1 MPVTATAFPLRLRL
15 HFKTARAGG
24 VMHLLRITMT
34 FPIVLNSTIQS
45 HNESFQRTL
54 IIRSG
59 LTVLIGPNGSG
70 KTHYLRAIKSSLLPH
85 IPGKKVRFVSAGRM
99 GSLETFRSD
108 TDGHRSGRLRF
119 EEANFGSKADVAR
132 RHNIETLNGDFQ
144 TLSERAD
151 ILVKVQER
159 LRKLFKRDLII
170 EWDGGI
176 LKVVFARLDNDT
188 QPYSSGREASGLL
201 HLVGILSAL
210 YDDEVGA
217 LLLDEPEVSLHPQLQ
232 AFLLNEIVEASGHPT
247 EGGYKKIIIMA
258 THSTEMLKISKS
270 EDLAS
275 LIFCHDLD
283 TPPVQVDPLAGELQN
298 RKLQNLVARL
308 GQEHKLSLF
317 CKRPLL
323 VEGPSDV
330 MLCSF
335 LSHRLEYHLEAAGSQ
350 ILPVIG
356 TGQMPV
362 VSKFMKLLGKEPVV
376 LADADAFA
384 DGLELANN
392 FLNDCYKADQQAAL
406 SGASSASSLV
416 SGVYRDFCSLVSN
429 KWDEIS
435 SQSMLHPYWV
445 NKNDIDE
452 SLAKRRSCFS
462 TMFEIDDSALTDLES
477 GSDWITMKR
486 RLEAALD
493 ILELAGCFILRR
505 GAIESY
511 YQASDRFTSEGK
523 PSAAVD
529 EIDHLENESNE
540 NIIKAVPE
548 IVRCI
553 EYASLGEKIN
563 EAESLRDVLL
573 SIAAPAMAK
582 LNAGTNT
589 QNIRILS
596 KTILR
601 ERAAIFELSVE
612 KNQLIIRMNSK
623 ILNVGGFPM
632 TFNPGDDVVR
642 IIEQSLQSN
651 A

>member
-1 MPVTATAFPLRLRL
+1 M
-15 HFKTARAGG
+15 
-24 VMHLLRITMT
+24 
-34 FPIVLNSTIQS
+34 FPIELNANIES
-45 HNESFQRTL
+45 HNGNITRT
-54 IIRSG
+54 ISIRDG

-70 KTHYLRAIKSSLLPH
+70 KTHLLRAIKNTLQPH
-85 IPGKKVRFVSAGRM
+85 SEGKKVRFLSAGRM
-99 GSLETFRSD
+99 GMLEQHRSD
-108 TDGHRSGRLRF
+108 FNGHQGGRPSYND
-119 EEANFGSKADVAR
+119 ANFGAKSDVAR

-170 EWDGGI
+170 EWDGGT

-232 AFLLNEIVEASGHPT
+232 AFLLNEIVEASGHPS
-247 EGGYKKIIIMA
+247 EGGYKKIIVMA
-258 THSTEMLKISKS
+258 THSTEMLKISKC
-270 EDLAS
+270 EDLSS
-275 LIFCHDLD
+275 LVFCHDLD
-283 TPPVQVDPLAGELQN
+283 SPPVQVDPSAGELQN

-362 VSKFMKLLGKEPVV
+362 VSKFMKLLGKKPVV
-376 LADADAFA
+376 LADADADAFA

-392 FLNDCYKADQQAAL
+392 FLNDCDSADQKAVL

-416 SGVYRDFCSLVSN
+416 SGVYRDFCSLVTD
-429 KWDEIS
+429 KWDEIG
-435 SQSMLHPYWV
+435 SQSMQHPYWV
-445 NKNDIDE
+445 NKKDIDD

-462 TMFEIDDSALTDLES
+462 TMFELDDSALLDLNS
-477 GSDWITMKR
+477 GPDWISMKR

-493 ILELAGCFILRR
+493 ILEVAGCFILRR

-511 YQASDRFTSEGK
+511 YQSSDRFTAEGK

-529 EIDHLENESNE
+529 EIDFLESENNE
-540 NIIKAVPE
+540 NIISHVPE

-553 EYASLGEKIN
+553 EHASQGEKIN

-582 LNAGTNT
+582 LNSGTNT
-589 QNIRILS
+589 QDIRILA

-601 ERAAIFELSVE
+601 ERAAIFDLSIEDNKLVI
-612 KNQLIIRMNSK
+612 KMNSK
-623 ILNVGGFPM
+623 ILNVSGFPM
-632 TFNPGDDVVR
+632 TFNPGEDVVR
-642 IIEQSLQSN
+642 VIEQSLQSN

>member
-1 MPVTATAFPLRLRL
+1 
-15 HFKTARAGG
+15 
-24 VMHLLRITMT
+24 MT
-34 FPIVLNSTIQS
+34 FPIELNSTIQS
-45 HNESFQRTL
+45 HNGSYQRTL
-54 IIRSG
+54 FIRGG

-70 KTHYLRAIKSSLLPH
+70 KTHLLRGIKNSLPAH
-85 IPGKKVRFVSAGRM
+85 VAGKKVRFVSAGRM
-99 GSLETFRSD
+99 GSLENFRSD
-108 TDGHRSGRLRF
+108 YDGHRSGHIRF
-119 EEANFGSKADVAR
+119 DDANFGSKSDVSR

-170 EWDGGI
+170 EWDGGT

-232 AFLLNEIVEASGHPT
+232 AFLLNEIVEASGHPD
-247 EGGYKKIIIMA
+247 EGGFKKIIIMA
-258 THSTEMLKISKS
+258 THSTEMLKISKC
-270 EDLAS
+270 EDLSS
-275 LIFCHDLD
+275 LVFCHDLD
-283 TPPVQVDPLAGELQN
+283 TPPTQVDPSAGELQN
-298 RKLQNLVARL
+298 RKLQTLVARL

-323 VEGPSDV
+323 VEGPSDAL
-330 MLCSF
+330 LCSF

-362 VSKFMKLLGKEPVV
+362 VSKFMKLLGKKPIV

-392 FLNDCYKADQQAAL
+392 LLTGCEKSDQKAAL

-416 SGVYRDFCSLVSN
+416 TSIYRDFCSLVTE
-429 KWDEIS
+429 KWNEIS
-435 SQSMLHPYWV
+435 SHSMQHPYWI
-445 NKNDIDE
+445 NKKDIDE

-462 TMFEIDDSALTDLES
+462 TIFELDESALADLVS
-477 GSDWITMKR
+477 GSDWIAMKR

-493 ILELAGCFILRR
+493 ILEFAGCFILRR

-511 YQASDRFTSEGK
+511 YQSSDRLTSEGK

-529 EIDHLENESNE
+529 EIDFLENQNNE
-540 NIIKAVPE
+540 NIISFLPE
-548 IVRCI
+548 VVRCI
-553 EYASLGEKIN
+553 EYASQGEKIN

-582 LNAGTNT
+582 LNSGTNT
-589 QNIRILS
+589 QDIRILA

-601 ERAAIFELSVE
+601 ERAAIFDLEIENNKLVI
-612 KNQLIIRMNSK
+612 KMNSK
-623 ILNVGGFPM
+623 ILNVSGFPM
-632 TFNPGDDVVR
+632 TFEPGDDVVR
-642 IIEQSLQSN
+642 VIGQSLQSN